1 MSRTGS
7 RRWLL
12 FVLMFSGC
20 SALRLATPLRPTPE
34 DWSTLGGSVTRTG
47 TRATSFAPPLALEW
61 ETDIAAG
68 TGPGSPVTVD
78 SAIVLGTLRGE
89 LYVIHCRTGKR
100 LGSTVVGDAI
110 GGSPLVSGNTVIV
123 AMSNPVESLLAF
135 DLALGRPVWTKGYGD
150 MEVTPLLYG
159 RRLYSGNIYGT
170 FFCIDPQN
178 GEQLWNYAIPG
189 NVAMKG
195 IRSSPAAAGTMVIFG
210 ADDGTLYGMDTAL
223 HKPRWTVPTGSP
235 IVASVAIDSGMAV
248 VGTLAGM
255 VYAVDCE
262 TGIVRWTHTAGASV
276 YAGAVL
282 TQSTALIS
290 TIGGMVMRLRMADG
304 STLWTRD
311 IRGPVS
317 GAAVATGEYIYLGT
331 LDKRFI
337 CLSLASGEVLWST
350 MLEGR
355 VKSAPAVACGRL
367 LVTTDDRSLLS
378 FIRRTP

>member
-1 MSRTGS
+1 MSRVGS

-12 FVLMFSGC
+12 FVLVLSGC
-20 SALRLATPLRPTPE
+20 SALRLATPLKPTAG
-34 DWSTLGGSVTRTG
+34 DWSTLGGSVSRTG
-47 TRATSFAPPLALEW
+47 TRATSFTPPLALEW
-61 ETDIAAG
+61 EADIAAG
-68 TGPGSPVTVD
+68 TGPGSPVSVD

-100 LGSTVVGDAI
+100 LGSTVIGDAI
-110 GGSPLVSGNTVIV
+110 EGSPVVTGNTVIV

-135 DLALGRPVWTKGYGD
+135 DLAQGHPVWTKGYGD

-159 RRLYSGNIYGT
+159 RRLYCGNIYGT

-178 GEQLWNYAIPG
+178 GEQLWSFAIPG
-189 NVAMKG
+189 NVAMNG
-195 IRSSPAAAGTMVIFG
+195 IRSSPAASGTMVIFG
-210 ADDGTLYGMDTAL
+210 ADDGTLYGMDTSL

-235 IVASVAIDSGMAV
+235 IIANVAIDSDMAV
-248 VGTLAGM
+248 VGTLAGT

-262 TGIVRWTHTAGASV
+262 TGIVRWTHNASASV

-282 TQSTALIS
+282 TQGTVLIS
-290 TIGGMVMRLRMADG
+290 TVGGAVMRLRMADG
-304 STLWTRD
+304 STLWTQD
-311 IRGPVS
+311 VRGPVS
-317 GAAVATGEYIYLGT
+317 GAAVAAGDYVYLGT
-331 LDKRFI
+331 LDKRLI
-337 CLSLASGEVLWST
+337 CLSLASGDIIWST

-367 LVTTDDRSLLS
+367 LITTDDRSLLS